1 MAINGW
7 WTSVDHRDVG
17 APAVRCADHSAST
30 VTGVARIDSSVMP
43 EILITEETRQRLDRL
58 RVDDESDDEMIN
70 ELINIYEASERTLFH
85 GGDTSS

>member
-1 MAINGW
+1 
-7 WTSVDHRDVG
+7 
-17 APAVRCADHSAST
+17 
-30 VTGVARIDSSVMP
+30 MP